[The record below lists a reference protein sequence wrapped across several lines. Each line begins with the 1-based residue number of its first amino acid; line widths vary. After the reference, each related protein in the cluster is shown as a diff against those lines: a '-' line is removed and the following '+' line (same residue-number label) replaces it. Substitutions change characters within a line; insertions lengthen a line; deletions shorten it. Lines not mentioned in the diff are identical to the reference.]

1 MGPDDALALLYLV
14 SRPDLDVRAVAVSGT
29 GLARFDAPVWFS
41 AIATGATPTRSRLT
55 WLVGAAAGDYAL
67 VVTGPRGP
75 QVVTGF
81 RAG

>member
-1 MGPDDALALLYLV
+1 M
-14 SRPDLDVRAVAVSGT
+14 
-29 GLARFDAPVWFS
+29 WFS
-41 AIATGATPTRSRLT
+41 AIATGATPPRSRLT
-55 WLVGAAAGDYAL
+55 WRVGAAAGDYAL